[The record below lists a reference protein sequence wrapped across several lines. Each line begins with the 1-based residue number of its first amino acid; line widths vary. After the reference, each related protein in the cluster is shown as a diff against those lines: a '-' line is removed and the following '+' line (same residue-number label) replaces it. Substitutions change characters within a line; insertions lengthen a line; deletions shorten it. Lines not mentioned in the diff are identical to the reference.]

1 MKRILVLTAGYGEGH
16 NAAARALG
24 AALTEAGAEVQVRD
38 LFLEAYGEKQ
48 ETSRDLYLKCI
59 ERTPWAWAIF
69 YSILDRLPVMRFGIA
84 PFLGKME
91 SLLASIVQEWTPHA
105 VVSVYPGYGYVLD
118 RIYPGGRAPFARHT
132 LVTDSLTINSAWY
145 RAGSDTWLVPNED
158 TADVLRV
165 ARVPA
170 AKIHVTGFPVPLV
183 FADQRPER
191 PEPGDGIPLC
201 VLYMI
206 NSNRQ
211 HASTLV
217 RGLLAIPGLHLTV
230 TAGKDPTLGQELEQV
245 AKEIGKPVEIHG
257 WTDRMPELLMSHH
270 VLIGKAGGAATQEA
284 LAARTPM
291 LITKIVPGQ
300 ELGNAQLIERHH
312 CGAVTKT
319 PEAVINQIEAL
330 MRDNCVLWRQWHDA
344 IQRLSRPQAARDT
357 ARFILGFDLG
367 KSHP

>member
-24 AALTEAGAEVQVRD
+24 AALTEAGADVQVRD
-38 LFLEAYGEKQ
+38 LFLEVYGEKQ
-48 ETSRDLYLKCI
+48 ETSRNLYLKCI
-59 ERTPWAWAIF
+59 EQAPWAWAIA
-69 YSILDRLPVMRFGIA
+69 YSFLDHLPLMRFGIA
-84 PFLGKME
+84 PLLGKME
-91 SLLASIVQEWTPHA
+91 AFLARVLQEWKPDA
-105 VVSVYPGYGYVLD
+105 VVSVYPGYGYLLD
-118 RIYPGGRAPFARHT
+118 RIYPGRAPFARHT
-132 LVTDSLTINSAWY
+132 LVTDSLTINSVWY

-158 TADVLRV
+158 TADVLRT

-170 AKIHVTGFPVPLV
+170 AKVHVTGFPVPLV
-183 FADQRPER
+183 FADGRPVR
-191 PEPGDGIPLC
+191 PEPGNGTPLR

-211 HASTLV
+211 HAATLV
-217 RGLLAIPGLHLTV
+217 RGLLAIEGIHLTV

-245 AKEIGKPVEIHG
+245 AKEVGKPLEIHG
-257 WTDRMPELLMSHH
+257 WTNRMPELLMSHH

-284 LAARTPM
+284 LAACTPL

-300 ELGNAQLIERHH
+300 ELGNAQLIERHR

-319 PEAVINQIEAL
+319 PTAVIRQIEAL

-344 IQRLSRPQAARDT
+344 IRLLSRPQAARDT
-357 ARFILGFDLG
+357 ARFVLGFE
-367 KSHP
+367 SATSRP